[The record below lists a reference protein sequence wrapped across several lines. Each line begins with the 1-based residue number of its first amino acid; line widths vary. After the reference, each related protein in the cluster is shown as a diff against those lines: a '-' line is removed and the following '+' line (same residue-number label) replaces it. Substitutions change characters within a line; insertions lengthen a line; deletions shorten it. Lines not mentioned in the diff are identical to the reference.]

1 MADISVPGG
10 LLGATGSWE
19 ITGSTTGTLK
29 MKEIACLILVESYSL
44 CNSIKVW
51 FQHKNTIKV
60 NTYSEGSSRGGKG
73 SGLILIGGGFF
84 PLVFPVLIFVDIS
97 CD

>member
-1 MADISVPGG
+1 MN
-10 LLGATGSWE
+10 
-19 ITGSTTGTLK
+19 
-29 MKEIACLILVESYSL
+29 EIACLILVKSARHSL
-44 CNSIKVW
+44 PQ
-51 FQHKNTIKV
+51 FTINV

-84 PLVFPVLIFVDIS
+84 PLVFPVLIFDDIS